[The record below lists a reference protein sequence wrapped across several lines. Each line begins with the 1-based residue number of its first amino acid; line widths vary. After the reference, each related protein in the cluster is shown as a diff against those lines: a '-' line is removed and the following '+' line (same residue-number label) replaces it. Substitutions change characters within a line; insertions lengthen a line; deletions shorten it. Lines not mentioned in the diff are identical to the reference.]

1 MTYKIVF
8 FDIDGTLKDYQ
19 EKSISD
25 STKAAIA
32 ELKRKGIKLVAATGR
47 PLSMC
52 EEIRE
57 LGIELFVTSNGGYV
71 THGKDVI
78 HKVPLD
84 SVILQEVM
92 AFAHTEQHAL
102 SFYTEELAM
111 TNVRDPR
118 ILKALKETL
127 SLDEYPMLNPFIHQQ
142 EVFLLCLFADEE
154 MTDKYIQRFPH
165 LTFRRWHPYIVN
177 VLDQEVSKSAAIE
190 SILAYF
196 GLDPSEAI
204 AFGDGDN
211 DIDMLEM
218 AGLGI
223 AMGNG
228 SERLKAAAD
237 FITKKASDGGIE
249 YALREFQII

>member
-8 FDIDGTLKDYQ
+8 FDIDGTLKDYH
-19 EKSISD
+19 ENSISK
-25 STKAAIA
+25 STKVAIS

-52 EEIRE
+52 DEIRD

-71 THGKDVI
+71 THGKEVI

-92 AFAHTEQHAL
+92 AFAQTEKHAL
-102 SFYTEELAM
+102 SFYTEELTM
-111 TNVRDPR
+111 TDVRDPR
-118 ILKALKETL
+118 ILAALKETL
-127 SLDEYPMLNPFIHQQ
+127 SLHEYPMVNPLIHEK

-154 MTDKYIQRFPH
+154 MTDKYIQQFPH
-165 LTFRRWHPYIVN
+165 LTFHRWHPYIVN
-177 VLDQEVSKSAAIE
+177 VLDREVSKSAAIE
-190 SILAYF
+190 SVLDNF

-204 AFGDGDN
+204 AFGDGNN
-211 DIDMLEM
+211 DIDMLEVV
-218 AGLGI
+218 GLGI

-228 SERLKAAAD
+228 SDRLKAAAD
-237 FITKKASDGGIE
+237 FVTKTAADGGIE